1 MILSIL
7 PQTLLVYYRNNFRY
21 IIIQVQRN
29 VGKTLHEKGAD
40 VHLFNLISSKEQ
52 KAIILPYCIFKYF
65 RVEISFCVPLAH
77 KLQ

>member
-7 PQTLLVYYRNNFRY
+7 PQASWFIAEIIFIN

-29 VGKTLHEKGAD
+29 VGKNLHEKGAD

-52 KAIILPYCIFKYF
+52 KAVILPYCIFKYF
-65 RVEISFCVPLAH
+65 RIEISFCVPLAH